1 MLGGGAFEAP
11 EISLT
16 GSFSG
21 SIFGPM
27 NVQDDPLVKNIKQ
40 PLKFYYVLLSLYD
53 KNEYS
58 PLEICRGFPKFVFT
72 LLTRVRAIKVGSQNC
87 FLFAANT

>member
-1 MLGGGAFEAP
+1 
-11 EISLT
+11 
-16 GSFSG
+16 
-21 SIFGPM
+21 M

-40 PLKFYYVLLSLYD
+40 PLKLYYVLLFLYD

-72 LLTRVRAIKVGSQNC
+72 LLIRVRPIKVGSQKSKPFFVCGKYLN
-87 FLFAANT
+87 FSHSKQEKIYESKSLGAQNYK